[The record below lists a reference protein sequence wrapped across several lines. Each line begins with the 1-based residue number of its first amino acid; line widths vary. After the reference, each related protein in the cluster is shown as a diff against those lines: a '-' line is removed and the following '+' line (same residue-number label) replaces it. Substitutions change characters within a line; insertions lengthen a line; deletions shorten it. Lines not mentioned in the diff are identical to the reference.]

1 MGKFKFAATRD
12 RDRSTKYT
20 AGILEHEIN
29 LLGCDFFS
37 GDNQVAFVLAVF
49 VVDNDHHLSLAEV
62 VDGLLYVVEAYFI
75 VLFHK

>member
-29 LLGCDFFS
+29 LLGGDFFC
-37 GDNQVAFVLAVF
+37 GDDEVTFIFAVF
-49 VVDNDHHLSLAEV
+49 VVNHYYHLAFLEILEGV
-62 VDGLLYVVEAYFI
+62 FD
-75 VLFHK
+75 